1 MHLTTPSHAD
11 RRRTTNL
18 GVAVLSRRMY
28 GVRTASVCTRYVPKR
43 GHPMEPRARP
53 AERSQRDSRLN
64 LRTSSHQDDL
74 IRRAASALDKSVTDF
89 VLESATAR
97 AERVL
102 ADRRWFALD
111 DERWARFQDLLDEPA
126 PPMPRLRALL
136 AEPTVF
142 DAEGG

>member
-1 MHLTTPSHAD
+1 
-11 RRRTTNL
+11 
-18 GVAVLSRRMY
+18 
-28 GVRTASVCTRYVPKR
+28 
-43 GHPMEPRARP
+43 MEPRARP
-53 AERSQRDSRLN
+53 TERSQRDSRLN

-74 IRRAASALDKSVTDF
+74 IRRAASALDKSVTEF

-111 DERWARFQDLLDEPA
+111 DERWAELQALLDAPA
-126 PPMPRLRALL
+126 PAMPKLRSLL

-142 DAEGG
+142 DAADG